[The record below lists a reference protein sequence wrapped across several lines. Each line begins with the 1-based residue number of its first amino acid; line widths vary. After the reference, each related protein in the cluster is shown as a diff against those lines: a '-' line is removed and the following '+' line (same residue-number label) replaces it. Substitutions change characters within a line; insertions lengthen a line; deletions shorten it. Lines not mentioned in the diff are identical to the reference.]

1 MQKGYDSDEL
11 VRCGR
16 KKSILFLIEIAEN
29 MPELSNDLFIVHI
42 LAFVKC
48 LKRSV
53 EDRRNPQLARIRG
66 INLRQVM
73 RLQQSLLKLHK
84 VKASE

>member
-1 MQKGYDSDEL
+1 
-11 VRCGR
+11 
-16 KKSILFLIEIAEN
+16 
-29 MPELSNDLFIVHI
+29 MPELKNDLFVVHI

-84 VKASE
+84 VKANEEIKDEIESMVSAFRDN